1 MRSSIFLIIGT
12 DVGVHDIHETMMS
25 QLKKKNHLFNGN
37 YSGIHKC
44 EFDIPINMIHRT
56 RKKMKKEEVNNS
68 YTATHFFFHL
78 DIIFRKF

>member
-44 EFDIPINMIHRT
+44 EFDIPINMIHRFT
-56 RKKMKKEEVNNS
+56 YMGQKKNEK
-68 YTATHFFFHL
+68 
-78 DIIFRKF
+78 RRGQ